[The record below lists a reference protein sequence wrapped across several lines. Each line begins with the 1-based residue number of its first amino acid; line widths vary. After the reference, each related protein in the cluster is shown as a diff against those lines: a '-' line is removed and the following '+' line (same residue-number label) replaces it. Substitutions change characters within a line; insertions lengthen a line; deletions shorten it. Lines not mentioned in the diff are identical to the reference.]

1 MEEEIDL
8 LPLRNNEDLSVV
20 NSSSIWIDTQ
30 ELANYQNFVMDTGI
44 MFVNPNDRTK
54 EKIIAHLESYDP
66 TELNRKIKEKI
77 INFIKEN

>member
-8 LPLRNNEDLSVV
+8 LPLRNNEDLSVG
-20 NSSSIWIDTQ
+20 NSIWIDAQ
-30 ELANYQNFVMDTGI
+30 ELTGYQNFVMDTSI
-44 MFVNPNDRTK
+44 MFVNTNDRTK

>member
-8 LPLRNNEDLSVV
+8 LPLRNNEDLLVG
-20 NSSSIWIDTQ
+20 NSIWIDAQ
-30 ELANYQNFVMDTGI
+30 ELTGYQNFVMDTSI

-66 TELNRKIKEKI
+66 TELNQNIKEKI